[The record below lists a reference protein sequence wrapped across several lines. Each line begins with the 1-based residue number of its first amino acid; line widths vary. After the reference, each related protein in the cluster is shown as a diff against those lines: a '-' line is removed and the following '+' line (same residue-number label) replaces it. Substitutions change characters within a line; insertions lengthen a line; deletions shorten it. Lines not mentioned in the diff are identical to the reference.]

1 MIQQQLLQLV
11 DEPPD
16 STLYAD
22 MTPFDTV
29 LLYGVKIQ
37 NAYDHVR
44 IKIQDRYN
52 PIRIKVNDSHFYGV
66 KLKPNKFI
74 TQMYSRIC
82 SVPMDH
88 QDHVDMYRKRLSMYK
103 LSCDSC
109 YKYLKHKIFPL
120 DVSNLERVSINS
132 PYDMKQSE
140 LLVTDSEQLPW
151 FTQYTDF
158 KIFILNNK

>member
-11 DEPPD
+11 EEPPD

-44 IKIQDRYN
+44 INIQDKYM
-52 PIRIKVNDSHFYGV
+52 PIRIKIDQDHFYGV

-74 TQMYSRIC
+74 SKIYNRIC
-82 SVPMDH
+82 TVPIDH
-88 QDHVDMYRKRLSMYK
+88 HDHVDMYRKRLAMYK

-109 YKYLKHKIFPL
+109 YKYLKSKIFPL
-120 DVSNLERVSINS
+120 DASNLELISINS
-132 PYDMKQSE
+132 PYDMRQSE

>member
-11 DEPPD
+11 DEQPD
-16 STLYAD
+16 SALYAE
-22 MTPFDTV
+22 MTPFDTI

-37 NAYDHVR
+37 NAYDHIRIKINEKFNPIRVR
-44 IKIQDRYN
+44 IKD
-52 PIRIKVNDSHFYGV
+52 DHFYGV
-66 KLKPNKFI
+66 RLKPNKMI
-74 TQMYSRIC
+74 TRMYSRIC
-82 SVPMDH
+82 TVPIDH
-88 QDHVDMYRKRLSMYK
+88 NDHVDMYRKRLKMYG

-109 YKYLKHKIFPL
+109 YKYLKEKIFPL
-120 DVSNLERVSINS
+120 DVSNLELVSINS